1 MAATSVVD
9 DRAFERMYRRY
20 VRDVYRFALALVRNP
35 SDAEDV
41 TQTTFMNAYR
51 ALQSG
56 EEPRRPQ
63 NWLMTIA
70 HNTARSRVRRAV
82 RRPREVPLDDVVGQ
96 LAVPEQERTNIREL
110 LRALGRLPFNQRAAI
125 TMRELE
131 GRSYPEIAETLG
143 VTVPAVEALLA
154 RARRTLRLNAGAIRG
169 LTVVGLPRSLQRLFQ
184 NGEATTGCALGAGLI
199 AKAAA
204 VVLAAGVVAGGVGFS
219 SGEASP
225 PAGPSASAA
234 LWPHAARTTVVA
246 APVRAFAPVGAPA
259 AAGGHAAAPVEHRG
273 RLIRRIGQLPRPDG
287 STTAEPGRAA
297 ARPASAETPTQP
309 SANPSSA
316 NPSSANPP
324 SASPAQ
330 TTPVRTAVTAAAQ
343 QRPLRTAV
351 SAAAQQK
358 PVATTVRAAA
368 EQQPVRSAVDAA
380 RTAVETVVK
389 AAPPVPA
396 PAPAPA
402 PALPAVQPA
411 PLPAPLP

>member
-96 LAVPEQERTNIREL
+96 LAVPEHERTNIKEL

-184 NGEATTGCALGAGLI
+184 FLQFCN
-199 AKAAA
+199 
-204 VVLAAGVVAGGVGFS
+204 
-219 SGEASP
+219 
-225 PAGPSASAA
+225 
-234 LWPHAARTTVVA
+234 
-246 APVRAFAPVGAPA
+246 
-259 AAGGHAAAPVEHRG
+259 
-273 RLIRRIGQLPRPDG
+273 
-287 STTAEPGRAA
+287 
-297 ARPASAETPTQP
+297 
-309 SANPSSA
+309 
-316 NPSSANPP
+316 
-324 SASPAQ
+324 
-330 TTPVRTAVTAAAQ
+330 
-343 QRPLRTAV
+343 
-351 SAAAQQK
+351 
-358 PVATTVRAAA
+358 
-368 EQQPVRSAVDAA
+368 
-380 RTAVETVVK
+380 
-389 AAPPVPA
+389 
-396 PAPAPA
+396 
-402 PALPAVQPA
+402 
-411 PLPAPLP
+411 

>member
-225 PAGPSASAA
+225 PAGPSAVAA
-234 LWPHAARTTVVA
+234 LWPHAAGSRVVA
-246 APVRAFAPVGAPA
+246 APVRAFASRQAGAIA
-259 AAGGHAAAPVEHRG
+259 AADVASRVDPRAGVVHRV
-273 RLIRRIGQLPRPDG
+273 GQLPRPDA
-287 STTAEPGRAA
+287 STTAGPGRAHE
-297 ARPASAETPTQP
+297 RPATAATAVEPT
-309 SANPSSA
+309 
-316 NPSSANPP
+316 
-324 SASPAQ
+324 ASPAQ
-330 TTPVRTAVTAAAQ
+330 PRPIRTA
-343 QRPLRTAV
+343 
-351 SAAAQQK
+351 
-358 PVATTVRAAA
+358 VRAAA
-368 EQQPVRSAVDAA
+368 PKQP
-380 RTAVETVVK
+380 
-389 AAPPVPA
+389 
-396 PAPAPA
+396 
-402 PALPAVQPA
+402 
-411 PLPAPLP
+411 

>member
-82 RRPREVPLDDVVGQ
+82 RRPREVPLDDVFGQ
-96 LAVPEQERTNIREL
+96 LAVPENERTNIREL

-154 RARRTLRLNAGAIRG
+154 RARRALRMHASAIRG
-169 LTVVGLPRSLQRLFQ
+169 LTVVGLPRSLRRLLE
-184 NGEATTGCALGAGLI
+184 NGEATSGGALGAGLI

-204 VVLAAGVVAGGVGFS
+204 LVLAAGVVAGGVGFG
-219 SGEASP
+219 SGEASR
-225 PAGPSASAA
+225 PAAPSASAT
-234 LWPHAARTTVVA
+234 LWPHHLAASLVA
-246 APVRAFAPVGAPA
+246 ATPRRAGA
-259 AAGGHAAAPVEHRG
+259 AAAPI
-273 RLIRRIGQLPRPDG
+273 L
-287 STTAEPGRAA
+287 AA
-297 ARPASAETPTQP
+297 KTRD
-309 SANPSSA
+309 
-316 NPSSANPP
+316 
-324 SASPAQ
+324 
-330 TTPVRTAVTAAAQ
+330 VH
-343 QRPLRTAV
+343 
-351 SAAAQQK
+351 
-358 PVATTVRAAA
+358 
-368 EQQPVRSAVDAA
+368 
-380 RTAVETVVK
+380 
-389 AAPPVPA
+389 
-396 PAPAPA
+396 
-402 PALPAVQPA
+402 
-411 PLPAPLP
+411 

>member
-41 TQTTFMNAYR
+41 TQTTFMNAYK
-51 ALQSG
+51 ALLSG

-125 TMRELE
+125 TRRELE

-184 NGEATTGCALGAGLI
+184 NGEATTGGVLGAGLI

-204 VVLAAGVVAGGVGFS
+204 VVLAAGVVAGGIGFS

-234 LWPHAARTTVVA
+234 LWPHAARPSVVA
-246 APVRAFAPVGAPA
+246 APVRAFAARRAGPVA
-259 AAGGHAAAPVEHRG
+259 AADVALRVDSRG
-273 RLIRRIGQLPRPDG
+273 RVIHRIGQLPRPDE
-287 STTAEPGRAA
+287 STTTGAGRGEEHPGNAA
-297 ARPASAETPTQP
+297 SPGQPT
-309 SANPSSA
+309 
-316 NPSSANPP
+316 
-324 SASPAQ
+324 ASPAPAR
-330 TTPVRTAVTAAAQ
+330 PVRAAVRGAAQ
-343 QRPLRTAV
+343 PRPIRTA
-351 SAAAQQK
+351 
-358 PVATTVRAAA
+358 VRAAA
-368 EQQPVRSAVDAA
+368 PQQPVRAAVTGA
-380 RTAVETVVK
+380 RTTV
-389 AAPPVPA
+389 
-396 PAPAPA
+396 
-402 PALPAVQPA
+402 
-411 PLPAPLP
+411 

>member
-35 SDAEDV
+35 RDAEDV

-70 HNTARSRVRRAV
+70 HNTARSRGRRAV

-131 GRSYPEIAETLG
+131 GRSYPEIADTLG

-184 NGEATTGCALGAGLI
+184 TGEATTGGALGAGFI

-204 VVLAAGVVAGGVGFS
+204 VVLAAGVVAGGIGFS

-225 PAGPSASAA
+225 PARPSASAA
-234 LWPHAARTTVVA
+234 LWPHAARSSVVA
-246 APVRAFAPVGAPA
+246 APVRAFAPQHVGVVA
-259 AAGGHAAAPVEHRG
+259 AAGVASPVHRG
-273 RLIRRIGQLPRPDG
+273 GSVIHRIGRLPRTPRKH
-287 STTAEPGRAA
+287 TPGA
-297 ARPASAETPTQP
+297 
-309 SANPSSA
+309 
-316 NPSSANPP
+316 
-324 SASPAQ
+324 
-330 TTPVRTAVTAAAQ
+330 
-343 QRPLRTAV
+343 
-351 SAAAQQK
+351 
-358 PVATTVRAAA
+358 
-368 EQQPVRSAVDAA
+368 
-380 RTAVETVVK
+380 
-389 AAPPVPA
+389 
-396 PAPAPA
+396 
-402 PALPAVQPA
+402 
-411 PLPAPLP
+411 

>member
-1 MAATSVVD
+1 MAATTVFD
-9 DRAFERMYRRY
+9 ERAFERMYRRY

-41 TQTTFMNAYR
+41 TQTTFMNAYK

-70 HNTARSRVRRAV
+70 HNTARSRGRRAV

-96 LAVPEQERTNIREL
+96 LAVPEEERTNIREL

-184 NGEATTGCALGAGLI
+184 NGEATTGGAVGAGLI

-204 VVLAAGVVAGGVGFS
+204 VVLAAGAVAGGVGFP
-219 SGEASP
+219 SGAASP
-225 PAGPSASAA
+225 PAGASVHAG
-234 LWPHAARTTVVA
+234 LWPHGAPVRVVA
-246 APVRAFAPVGAPA
+246 APVRAFAPKGAKAKAVA
-259 AAGGHAAAPVEHRG
+259 ARG
-273 RLIRRIGQLPRPDG
+273 PRSSGESRREVVRRIGALPRPDED
-287 STTAEPGRAA
+287 STAA
-297 ARPASAETPTQP
+297 AREAEPTAAGDTGTAGSSPAS
-309 SANPSSA
+309 
-316 NPSSANPP
+316 
-324 SASPAQ
+324 
-330 TTPVRTAVTAAAQ
+330 
-343 QRPLRTAV
+343 
-351 SAAAQQK
+351 
-358 PVATTVRAAA
+358 
-368 EQQPVRSAVDAA
+368 
-380 RTAVETVVK
+380 
-389 AAPPVPA
+389 
-396 PAPAPA
+396 
-402 PALPAVQPA
+402 
-411 PLPAPLP
+411 